1 MKGAAEIAL
10 PTQAWDAVLFQ
21 DDFSNPKSG
30 WDRASQGRNSTDYA
44 DGKYRITLATPQQ
57 DIWAN
62 PYQYFDQDII
72 VEVDVWQNPSTV
84 QAAYGI
90 ICGYSDVN
98 DFDALTIGGGVYVE
112 IFRHK
117 QGQRLTLY
125 IAENQPGIDSEHNHL
140 EALCASSA
148 LQLRV
153 NRSLIAEVEVPEFLY
168 GDVGL
173 IGSSFDEAGVEI
185 LFDDFIVREAGLPAE
200 P

>member
-1 MKGAAEIAL
+1 MNN
-10 PTQAWDAVLFQ
+10 F
-21 DDFSNPKSG
+21 
-30 WDRASQGRNSTDYA
+30 Y
-44 DGKYRITLATPQQ
+44 
-57 DIWAN
+57 
-62 PYQYFDQDII
+62 
-72 VEVDVWQNPSTV
+72 
-84 QAAYGI
+84 
-90 ICGYSDVN
+90 
-98 DFDALTIGGGVYVE
+98 ALTIGGGGYVE
-112 IFRHK
+112 IFRYQ

-125 IAENQPGIDSEHNHL
+125 SAENQPGIDSEHNHL